1 MMTQDS
7 RGCHFLRSGTG
18 GAARRHNRY
27 AGLARDTV
35 FAAVCVAFGCGVGLG
50 AGGAWAQEPPSG
62 EGAPT
67 RVAEPAAVTNEAE
80 GGAEDAGPNPTDTVP
95 EPAAPLPEGVAPSD
109 EAKPRRP
116 GAVDVVHGAISR
128 RVLATA
134 EWLDSFFDDPRF
146 VAEENRTTL
155 KLGMDYV
162 AERDSRPEFTT
173 PVSARIRLPKLQEKA
188 RLVVSGAPEGNVDG
202 QAPETGTAAS
212 RLPGARE
219 SDVTT
224 SLDYFLRATR
234 RVNISFRV
242 GARFRDGEPEL
253 FVQPRYRKL
262 WEFDPLAL
270 RFAQDFKWWTEF
282 GWEST
287 TTFDLER
294 PVSERLFFRTTLQG
308 AWTEQD
314 RNTYYYS
321 LGFNL
326 RQVLSPR
333 RVMQYELVN
342 GFQSNAGSELQE
354 TRITVRYRQRVWR
367 DWMFLEA
374 APYASFRRERDFDY
388 TPGILLRL
396 EMFFG
401 RWEGIGL

>member
-1 MMTQDS
+1 MTRHVCRRCDS
-7 RGCHFLRSGTG
+7 LPSGAGDATG
-18 GAARRHNRY
+18 RHGRY
-27 AGLARDTV
+27 ARIVRDTA
-35 FAAVCVAFGCGVGLG
+35 FAAACVVFGCAVGPG
-50 AGGAWAQEPPSG
+50 SAWAQQPPPG
-62 EGAPT
+62 ETPAAD
-67 RVAEPAAVTNEAE
+67 AEPAIASEAE
-80 GGAEDAGPNPTDTVP
+80 GGAETAGPDTHDTLP
-95 EPAAPLPEGVAPSD
+95 EPAALPQDGVAPA
-109 EAKPRRP
+109 EATKPRRR
-116 GAVDVVHGAISR
+116 GAVDVVHGAVSR

-155 KLGMDYV
+155 KLGMENV
-162 AERDSRPEFTT
+162 AERGTGPAFTT
-173 PVSARIRLPKLQEKA
+173 PISARLRLPKLQDKA
-188 RLVVSGAPEGNVDG
+188 RLVVSGAPEGDADG
-202 QAPETGTAAS
+202 QAPATGTAAS
-212 RLPGARE
+212 NLPGAQE
-219 SDVTT
+219 NDVTT
-224 SLDYFLRATR
+224 SLDYFLRATK

-242 GARFRDGEPEL
+242 GARFRSGEPEL

-308 AWTEQD
+308 AWSEQD

-342 GFQSNAGSELQE
+342 GFQTNAGSELQE
-354 TRITVRYRQRVWR
+354 TRVTVRYRQRVWR
-367 DWMFLEA
+367 DWMFVEA

-401 RWEGIGL
+401 RWEGIGV